1 MKRIVKNSLALLGGV
16 LIAACTNTHLVAT
29 WANPEADKTAQNQ
42 ILITGITD
50 RADYQITFENAIQ
63 EALNRKKVTSKK
75 GYDYFGPDHKPSK
88 EELVKSVE
96 KMKAEG
102 IQSVLTI
109 SLLDVTEQTK
119 YVPGTTYSPYGY
131 YGGWGGYYYNSYYM
145 VNEPG
150 YYTTTTQFFLE
161 ARLYDLNQNKLI
173 WAGQSET
180 TDPSSADSFSREYA
194 AVITEELDRLGLLQ
208 KEK

>member
-1 MKRIVKNSLALLGGV
+1 MNKFIKTVLAIIGGFF
-16 LIAACTNTHLVAT
+16 ISACTNTHLVAT
-29 WANPEADKTAQNQ
+29 WSNPDAEKTAQSH

-50 RADYQITFENAIQ
+50 RADYQITFENAIE
-63 EALNRKKVTSKK
+63 EAMSRKKVSSKK
-75 GYDYFGPDHKPSK
+75 GYDYFGPDHKPTK
-88 EELVKSVE
+88 EELTASVE
-96 KMKAEG
+96 KMKSEG
-102 IQSVLTI
+102 IESVLTI
-109 SLLDVTEQTK
+109 SLLDVNEQTK
-119 YVPGTTYSPYGY
+119 YVPGTSYSPYGY

-161 ARLYDLNQNKLI
+161 ARLYDLKQNKLI

-180 TDPSSADSFSREYA
+180 TDPSSAESFSREYA
-194 AVITEELDRLGLLQ
+194 AVISEELDRLGLLK